1 MVEVTSEIVAVVAL
15 IISFFAFAERFRGT
29 QRARQETNILL
40 LSNQLS
46 QIYEMADDN
55 LAEILRM
62 RGKTKLK
69 KGFTRERLA
78 MMQKFHIHL
87 DTLMIMIKMES
98 GAFRR
103 KVFGRSQYYDE
114 LIQWY
119 CCVHKLYND
128 LLDLLGVEDSGF
140 LHDGLK
146 DPHRTLGKPPL
157 FLANNPRAMKYQQE
171 CVISLKKTP
180 RLENQ

>member
-1 MVEVTSEIVAVVAL
+1 MVAFDFIAVAAL
-15 IISFFAFAERFRGT
+15 VISFFAFTERFRGT

-40 LSNQLS
+40 LSNQLG
-46 QIYEMADDN
+46 QIYEMVDDN
-55 LAEILRM
+55 LAEVLRTK
-62 RGKTKLK
+62 GKTRLR

-103 KVFGRSQYYDE
+103 RIFGRSQYYNE
-114 LIQWY
+114 IIQWY

-128 LLDLLGVEDSGF
+128 LLDLLEVKNSSF
-140 LHDGLK
+140 LHDGLT
-146 DPHRTLGKPPL
+146 DPHRTRGRPPL
-157 FLANNPRAMKYQQE
+157 FLANNPRAIRYQQE
-171 CVISLKKTP
+171 CVVALKKAP
-180 RLENQ
+180 RSGHQ